1 MGGYRHVQFL
11 SKDVITGALE
21 VNFFLR
27 AANILSFASGKAAVD
42 SLILR
47 LMGRFN
53 QWQRCV
59 VWVVI
64 VLTAIINI
72 LNCIFNFVQCHPIK
86 ANWNPEVPHSCW
98 PPQAQLDFAYFMSSV
113 SNDLICPYMH
123 VSFLS
128 FLFADFGESTSM
140 TIGENIMADVI
151 LAILP
156 ATIFWNLNVS
166 TERRIYLSVVLGL
179 GSM

>member
-11 SKDVITGALE
+11 SKEEIIDALE

-27 AANILSFASGKAAVD
+27 AANILSFATGKAAVG

-47 LMGRFN
+47 LLDRFN
-53 QWQRCV
+53 RWQRWV

-72 LNCIFNFVQCHPIK
+72 LNCIFNFVQCRPIK

-98 PPQAQLDFAYFMSSV
+98 PPEAQLDFAYFMSSV
-113 SNDLICPYMH
+113 SNDLICPHMH
-123 VSFLS
+123 RYLLS
-128 FLFADFGESTSM
+128 FLFADFSESTPM
-140 TIGENIMADVI
+140 TTGENIMADVI

-166 TERRIYLSVVLGL
+166 TKRRIYLSVVLSLGL
-179 GSM
+179 M